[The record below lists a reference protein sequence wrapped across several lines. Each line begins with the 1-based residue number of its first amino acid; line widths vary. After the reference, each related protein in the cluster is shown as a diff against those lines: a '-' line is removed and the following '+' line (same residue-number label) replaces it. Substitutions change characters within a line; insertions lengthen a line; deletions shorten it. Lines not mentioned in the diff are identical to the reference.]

1 MGVQVLASA
10 LRGLGRRGD
19 VSPAG
24 VSGPLPE
31 APFRVTTPARHELT
45 PEQLRS
51 YEEEGF
57 CVCRGWFTEAEI
69 ALLGTAIET
78 DPELSAQEITVPDT
92 QGLDTR
98 LALWMQLGDNTCSM
112 FARSATLVRAAT
124 VLMGGSEPY
133 HSHSKVLLK
142 EPGVGGAWEWHQV
155 GTLRSQSL
163 LPAPAE
169 LALTYSCVSSGLRIL
184 LQRGFAAAG
193 EGDER
198 RHSRGLQ
205 HIAQRLHALHQALSH
220 ARTR

>member
-24 VSGPLPE
+24 VSGPE

-51 YEEEGF
+51 YEEEGV
-57 CVCRGWFTEAEI
+57 CVCPAWFTAAEI

-98 LALWMQLGDNTCSM
+98 LALWMQLGDDTCSM
-112 FARSATLVRAAT
+112 FARSASLVRAAT

-155 GTLRSQSL
+155 GALRSAPRSARACSHLSL
-163 LPAPAE
+163 VCLVRTSDTTTTRACC
-169 LALTYSCVSSGLRIL
+169 S
-184 LQRGFAAAG
+184 
-193 EGDER
+193 R
-198 RHSRGLQ
+198 RR
-205 HIAQRLHALHQALSH
+205 
-220 ARTR
+220 